1 MKHNPRRRQTLHLA
15 GQEEPPVSGRQSVA
29 GQEVGRPSGE
39 PSGRAPSDR
48 TEVLDASSAL
58 RQSLVRSAGRQPSAH
73 LFIAVHH
80 SQDSRTRTHTH
91 TQTRTHK
98 ETHTVTYNRA
108 HPLTLSSIRLKQAA
122 TRRRRA
128 TATKQIML
136 IGISEPLRVKISS
149 VAFRVKGALRLR
161 RRRRVQK
168 ESTCLCVF
176 KRCNAEETKLDI
188 LKKIFIGGSE
198 LCIKMCHRF
207 GAGAGE

>member
-15 GQEEPPVSGRQSVA
+15 GQEKPPVSGRQSVA

-58 RQSLVRSAGRQPSAH
+58 RQSLVCLAGRQPSPH

-80 SQDSRTRTHTH
+80 SQDSRTHTH
-91 TQTRTHK
+91 TQTRTDK
-98 ETHTVTYNRA
+98 KKTHTVTYNRA
-108 HPLTLSSIRLKQAA
+108 HPLILSSIRLKQAA
-122 TRRRRA
+122 TRRRRT

-136 IGISEPLRVKISS
+136 IGISEPLCVKISS
-149 VAFRVKGALRLR
+149 VASRVKGALRLR

-188 LKKIFIGGSE
+188 VKKIFIGGSE

-207 GAGAGE
+207 GAGAGG